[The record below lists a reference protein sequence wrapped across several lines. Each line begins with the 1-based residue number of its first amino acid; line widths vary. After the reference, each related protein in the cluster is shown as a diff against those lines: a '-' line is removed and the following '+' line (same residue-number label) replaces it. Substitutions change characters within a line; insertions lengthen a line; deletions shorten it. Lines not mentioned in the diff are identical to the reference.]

1 MVEHRS
7 PKPGVGGSRPLSPAI
22 FYVEAEKPGSWS
34 LAFFSILGKGMESMN
49 ETQRTWAEINVTALR
64 QNFRNIR
71 ALLKPETKLLAVV
84 KANGYGHGAYETAEI
99 ALENGADYLAVAAL
113 SEALELRQK
122 GITAPILVLGY
133 VAPEGFAQAIT
144 ASVSLTVFDEETAE
158 RLSEQAQKLGRT
170 AGMHIKADT
179 GMGRIGFPITE
190 AAADTVLRIS
200 RLPGLRIEG
209 LFTHF
214 ALSDSADKSYTYR
227 QFAAFQQ
234 FAGMLESRGIQ
245 IPLKH
250 CANSAAIMELP
261 EMQLDMVRSGII
273 SYGLYPSDEV
283 DRSRLQLT
291 PAMRLKSRVTHIK
304 ELQPGQ
310 SVSYGCTFTAE
321 KPMKVATVGIG
332 YADGYSRLISNRGY
346 AMIRGKKALSVGRV
360 CMDQCMFDVSGIE
373 QVQVGDEALLF
384 GQETDGLTVDQVAE
398 WMHTINYETVCLI
411 TARVPRIYVEE

>member
-1 MVEHRS
+1 
-7 PKPGVGGSRPLSPAI
+7 
-22 FYVEAEKPGSWS
+22 
-34 LAFFSILGKGMESMN
+34 MESMN
-49 ETQRTWAEINVTALR
+49 ETQRTWVEINVTALR
-64 QNFRNIR
+64 RNFQNIR

-84 KANGYGHGAYETAEI
+84 KANGYGHGAYETAKI

-122 GITAPILVLGY
+122 GITVPILVLGY
-133 VAPEGFAQAIT
+133 VSPEGFAQAIT

-170 AGMHIKADT
+170 AGIHIKADT
-179 GMGRIGFPITE
+179 GMGRIGFPVTE
-190 AAADTVLRIS
+190 EAADTVLRIS
-200 RLPGLRIEG
+200 RLPGLHIEG

-214 ALSDSADKSYTYR
+214 ALSDSADKSYTHR

-234 FAGMLESRGIQ
+234 FAGMLESRGVQ

-321 KPMKVATVGIG
+321 KPMRIATVGIG
-332 YADGYSRLISNRGY
+332 YADGYSRLISNQGY
-346 AMIRGKKALSVGRV
+346 AMIQGKKAPSAGRV

-373 QVQVGDEALLF
+373 NVQVGDEVLLF
-384 GQETDGLTVDQVAE
+384 GQEADGLTVDQVAE

>member
-1 MVEHRS
+1 
-7 PKPGVGGSRPLSPAI
+7 
-22 FYVEAEKPGSWS
+22 
-34 LAFFSILGKGMESMN
+34 MESMN
-49 ETQRTWAEINVTALR
+49 ETQRTWAEINVTALK

-71 ALLKPETKLLAVV
+71 ELLKPETKLLAVV
-84 KANGYGHGAYETAEI
+84 KANGYGHGAYETAKI

-133 VAPEGFAQAIT
+133 VSPEGFAQAIT
-144 ASVSLTVFDEETAE
+144 ASVSLTVFDEETAK

-170 AGMHIKADT
+170 AGIHIKADT

-190 AAADTVLRIS
+190 EAADTVLRIS

-234 FAGMLESRGIQ
+234 FAGMLESRGVQ

-321 KPMKVATVGIG
+321 KPMKIATVGIG
-332 YADGYSRLISNRGY
+332 YADGYSRLISNQGY
-346 AMIRGKKALSVGRV
+346 TMIRGKKAPSVGRV

-373 QVQVGDEALLF
+373 SVQVGDEVLLF
-384 GQETDGLTVDQVAE
+384 GQEPDGLTVDQAAE
-398 WMHTINYETVCLI
+398 WMHTINYEVVCLI